1 MFSKNDMKELERQEH
16 PAQRR
21 IDVLITVLL
30 ILVVLL
36 CLFVTVQ
43 VVSQGYVN
51 VAGYSLFR
59 VVTGS
64 MEPTIPVGALL
75 VSQQVDMQAVE
86 VGDIICFRAQET
98 AIFGRMMTHRV
109 MEVYPAADGGVQ
121 FVTKGD
127 ANLSLDGYLLTQTNF
142 VGEVIWYTGE
152 DSVLSS
158 IFSFFTNKVG
168 FLACV
173 VFPCLLLAGLILR
186 DSVRNIRSEL
196 QEAVKELERGNA
208 PKDPLL
214 EMTEEERQ
222 EMYERI
228 RAELIE
234 ELMNGAEDPGKQ

>member
-1 MFSKNDMKELERQEH
+1 MKELEFQESKT
-16 PAQRR
+16 QRG
-21 IDVLITVLL
+21 IGVLITVLL

-51 VAGYSLFR
+51 MGGYSLFR

-64 MEPTIPVGALL
+64 MEPTMPVGALL
-75 VSQQVDMQAVE
+75 VSQRVDMQAVE
-86 VGDIICFRAQET
+86 VGDIICFRAQES

-109 MEVYPAADGGVQ
+109 MEIYPAAGEGLQ

-127 ANLSLDGYLLTQTNF
+127 ANLSLDGYLVTQNNF
-142 VGEVIWYTGE
+142 VGKVIWYTGE

-168 FLACV
+168 FLACI
-173 VFPCLLLAGLILR
+173 VFPCLLLATLILR
-186 DSVRNIRSEL
+186 DSVQNIRNEL
-196 QEAVKELERGNA
+196 QEAVKELERETA
-208 PKDPLL
+208 HSKDPLL

-222 EMYERI
+222 QMYERI

-234 ELMNGAEDPGKQ
+234 ELMNGAQDPGKE

>member
-1 MFSKNDMKELERQEH
+1 M
-16 PAQRR
+16 
-21 IDVLITVLL
+21 
-30 ILVVLL
+30 
-36 CLFVTVQ
+36 
-43 VVSQGYVN
+43 
-51 VAGYSLFR
+51 
-59 VVTGS
+59 
-64 MEPTIPVGALL
+64 
-75 VSQQVDMQAVE
+75 E